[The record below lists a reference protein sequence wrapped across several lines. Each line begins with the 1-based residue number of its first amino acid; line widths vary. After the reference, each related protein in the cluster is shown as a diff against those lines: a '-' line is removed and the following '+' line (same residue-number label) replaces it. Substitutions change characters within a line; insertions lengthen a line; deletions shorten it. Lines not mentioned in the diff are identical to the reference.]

1 MRAQSVCSHPLTEKR
16 ELEHVLGDLARCA
29 PEKTLCEIAP
39 WLDSLIGNPDLDR
52 AERSRLLFA
61 LDEASQ
67 RAARQCVDLYLAAC
81 HGPAQEARRLWAM
94 VQGHWT
100 LLLDAY
106 GELLAGQ
113 AAEREFADPAM
124 LAQVCVR
131 AMRAA
136 SNLAKWDA
144 FCHGPIGDGV
154 WARLNLAYR
163 LAVRAEAVNLTVR
176 FRPER
181 ETSTTVAREYL
192 RAIALHSA
200 GLDQLDADRLELASR
215 LVHYVL
221 PKLELAAC
229 PSTVTLFWI
238 DAMHALPPARLVKLP
253 LHAGLPR
260 FFSGVAAVVALQELL
275 ELASV
280 GSVPPGLV
288 LRHAV
293 ADSQLTSVLSH
304 LIRQWGGDAPVRRH
318 RRHPMPGRLWVVKG
332 PTALAACLA
341 GALEEAQPR
350 DWCIRDVS
358 RQGVGVDVPSAEA
371 EGFEVG
377 CLVGLCSADGDR
389 WRVGAVRRLWRARR
403 GQSEIGIEVLG
414 EAPLVALA
422 DDGQA
427 RIEVILLDSL
437 KPGLPV
443 RLALPLAALCG
454 ERPLFLLG
462 RNAAVKLVPLPQRE
476 FGVDHEIRTYL
487 CAPN

>member
-1 MRAQSVCSHPLTEKR
+1 MRSETVGSHPLSKR
-16 ELEHVLGDLARCA
+16 HALEHVLGDLARCA

-39 WLDSLIGNPDLDR
+39 WLDSLIGNPDLGG
-52 AERSRLLFA
+52 AERARLLFA
-61 LDEASQ
+61 LDDASQ
-67 RAARQCVDLYLAAC
+67 RAARQCVDLYLAAS
-81 HGPAQEARRLWAM
+81 HGPAQAARRLWAM
-94 VQGHWT
+94 AQGHWAM
-100 LLLDAY
+100 LLDAY

-113 AAEREFADPAM
+113 AAEREFADPSM

-163 LAVRAEAVNLTVR
+163 LAVRAEVVNQSVR
-176 FRPER
+176 FRPDR

-238 DAMHALPPARLVKLP
+238 DAMHSLPPARLVKMP

-260 FFSGVAAVVALQELL
+260 FFSGVAAVAALQELL
-275 ELASV
+275 ELASA
-280 GSVPPGLV
+280 GSLPAGLV
-288 LRHAV
+288 LRHATV
-293 ADSQLTSVLSH
+293 TGQVTSVLSH

-318 RRHPMPGRLWVVKG
+318 RRHPMPGRLWVVRG
-332 PTALAACLA
+332 PAALTACLA
-341 GALEEAQPR
+341 GSLEEAWVR
-350 DWCIRDVS
+350 DWRIRDVS
-358 RQGVGVDVPSAEA
+358 RQGVGVDAPGTEA

-389 WRVGAVRRLWRARR
+389 WRVGAVRRLWRARH

-427 RIEVILLDSL
+427 RAGVILLDSL
-437 KPGLPV
+437 KPGVPV
-443 RLALPLAALCG
+443 RLALPLAALAG

-462 RNAAVKLVPLPQRE
+462 QNAAVKLLPLPQRE